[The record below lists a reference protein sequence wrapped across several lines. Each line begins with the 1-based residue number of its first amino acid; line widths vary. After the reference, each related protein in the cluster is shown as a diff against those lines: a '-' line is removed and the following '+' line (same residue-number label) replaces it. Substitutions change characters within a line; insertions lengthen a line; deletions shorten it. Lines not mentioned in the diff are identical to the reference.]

1 MTIKRLAMF
10 VFMLI
15 STVGLGNSVA
25 YAASL
30 CVQPSGAGRCFTS
43 IQGAVDAANTGD
55 RIIIRAGKYIEQ
67 VTISGKDLELVG
79 RSGAVLQAPAD
90 MQDTESP
97 ISGFEARPILL
108 VTEAEVTI
116 RDLTI
121 DGVNSAENN
130 PFLEGIAYIN
140 AGGVIRGNVVRNM
153 GFGEPRLPL
162 DANGEGVYQGD
173 GIVVVNFSST
183 PRTITIADNRII
195 NYNNNGIIVDAEA
208 DPNNP
213 LVPNL
218 TVQVIDNTVVA
229 SGPNE
234 VIDQWGIFIGGFG
247 FADPQSSITGTVSGN
262 RVRDLVTVGSYPLPG
277 VGIVTFNPYNLE
289 ITDNTI
295 DNANVAM
302 AVNQALGA
310 QIIDNQ
316 FSGPSQ
322 EVTISTGILLSGTD
336 SVVSENRF
344 KKFGLGL
351 LLMIEDPAF
360 GSALNT
366 SLDDNRFDHVAV
378 DLMTGS
384 GASATAAAA
393 RAVPAPAWIK
403 SPRR

>member
-1 MTIKRLAMF
+1 MTIKRLAMLAL
-10 VFMLI
+10 VLI

-67 VTISGKDLELVG
+67 VTINGKDLELVG
-79 RSGAVLQAPAD
+79 RPGAVLQAPAD
-90 MQDTESP
+90 MQDTQSP
-97 ISGFEARPILL
+97 ITGFEARPILL
-108 VTEAEVTI
+108 VTQAEVNV

-121 DGVNSAENN
+121 DGANSAENN

-140 AGGVIRGNVVRNM
+140 AGGVIRGNVVRNI
-153 GFGEPRLPL
+153 GFGEPRLPI

-183 PRTITIADNRII
+183 PRIITIVENRII

-218 TVQVIDNTVVA
+218 TAQVLDNTVVA
-229 SGPNE
+229 LGPNE
-234 VIDQWGIFIGGFG
+234 IIDQWGIFIGGFG
-247 FADPQSSITGTVSGN
+247 FADPTSSITGTVRGN
-262 RVRDLVTVGSYPLPG
+262 RIHDLMTVGSYPLPG

-295 DNANVAM
+295 DNVNVGIA
-302 AVNQALGA
+302 ANQAFGA
-310 QIIDNQ
+310 QITDNQ

-322 EVTISTGILLSGTD
+322 DVAVSTGIFLSGTD

-344 KKFGLGL
+344 KKLELGL
-351 LLMIEDPAF
+351 LLMIEDPEF

-366 SLDDNRFDHVAV
+366 SLDDNRFDNVTV
-378 DLMTGS
+378 DVMTGP
-384 GASATAAAA
+384 GASTAVAAAA
-393 RAVPAPAWIK
+393 KARPTRIK
-403 SPRR
+403 SLRR